1 MVQAS
6 ETVSAASRHSIQPT
20 SHNLQILLLKEFM
33 FSFRE
38 PLASLL
44 QCAARLQPPK
54 QPRKAAM
61 VSIIRPF
68 HSTETPATCFALGVH
83 HQLCLIDWLYFQ
95 TIWLLSRSAKG
106 SLLWSVEAPLQM
118 MRMMTT
124 RHTWG
129 RHKSACQRCKL
140 RSLQACPSAQEASTW
155 VQWSPRTSRQ
165 RQETTASSRTTLTLR
180 PPTMGLIGV
189 SSAASTAIDHRLP
202 TLHTSVLCLSKCRDS

>member
-20 SHNLQILLLKEFM
+20 SHNSQILLLKEFM

-61 VSIIRPF
+61 VSIMRPF

-95 TIWLLSRSAKG
+95 TI
-106 SLLWSVEAPLQM
+106 
-118 MRMMTT
+118 
-124 RHTWG
+124 
-129 RHKSACQRCKL
+129 
-140 RSLQACPSAQEASTW
+140 
-155 VQWSPRTSRQ
+155 
-165 RQETTASSRTTLTLR
+165 
-180 PPTMGLIGV
+180 
-189 SSAASTAIDHRLP
+189 
-202 TLHTSVLCLSKCRDS
+202 